1 MSRSRLLSAL
11 AEPAERVALLHDGHS
26 HTYAQLCA
34 EVEQA
39 RAALQ
44 AQGVQPG
51 EAVILNADYSVQ
63 AIAALLA
70 LYINRNIVAPLVDL
84 NERAVSTLQTAAQCR
99 YRIEIREHLLRVH
112 PLAETCAN
120 EPPAHYQRLRKQ
132 GRAGLV
138 LLSSGSTG
146 APKAILH
153 DFDDLIDPKLEKGQK
168 KPTTILMFLLF
179 DHIGGLNSLLNTLLV
194 GGCAVLPG
202 ERTPQAICELIE
214 RHRVKVL
221 PVSPTFLNLI
231 LMGRHQEQ
239 HDLSSVRLITYGTE
253 TMQQS
258 LLTRVQQMF
267 PKAKMLQTFGTS
279 ETGISTTVSQ
289 SSASTFFKLTDK
301 NAEFRIVDGELQ
313 LKTQS
318 QFIGY
323 LNQDTDNVTAD
334 GWFRTGD
341 LVEQNDEGYLRIQ
354 GRQKELINVGG
365 LKVLPMEL
373 ENILMGSPLIEDC
386 LVYGMPNAIT
396 GQAVHMDVKATAIA
410 SKQELKRYV
419 LEHLG
424 SQLEAYKLPVKVNKV
439 DEIAFSNR
447 FKKSRVVSQ

>member
-1 MSRSRLLSAL
+1 MSRSHLLDAL
-11 AEPAERVALLHDGHS
+11 AEPAERIALLHGDQSHS
-26 HTYAQLCA
+26 YSHLC
-34 EVEQA
+34 EQIQQA
-39 RAALQ
+39 RLALLT
-44 AQGVQPG
+44 QGVKPG
-51 EAVILNADYSVQ
+51 DAVILHGDYSVR
-63 AIAALLA
+63 AIATLLA
-70 LYINRNIVAPLVDL
+70 LYLNRNIVAPLVDL
-84 NERAVSTLQTAAQCR
+84 NERAVATLQDAAQCR
-99 YRIEIREHLLRVH
+99 CRIEVSEQGLRFH
-112 PLAETCAN
+112 SLPKPEGAT
-120 EPPAHYQRLRKQ
+120 PPHYQRLREQ
-132 GRAGLV
+132 QHAGLV

-153 DFDDLIDPKLEKGQK
+153 DFDELIEPKLDKGQK

-194 GGCAVLPG
+194 GGCAVLPS
-202 ERTPQAICELIE
+202 ERTPQAICQLIE
-214 RHRVKVL
+214 RHRIKVL

-258 LLTRVQQMF
+258 LLNRIQQVF

-279 ETGISTTVSQ
+279 ETGISATVSQ
-289 SSASTFFKLTDK
+289 SSASTFFKLADK
-301 NAEFRIVDGELQ
+301 NTEYRIVDGELQ

-318 QFIGY
+318 QFMGY

-341 LVEQNDEGYLRIQ
+341 LVEQNEAGYLRIQ

-365 LKVLPMEL
+365 LKVLPMEV
-373 ENILMGSPLIEDC
+373 ENILLTNPLIEDC

-396 GQAVHMDVKATAIA
+396 GQAVHMDVKATTITC
-410 SKQELKRYV
+410 KKELKRYV
-419 LEHLG
+419 LEHL
-424 SQLEAYKLPVKVNKV
+424 SDRLETYKLPVKINKV

-447 FKKSRVVSQ
+447 FKKSRVVI